1 MNGFLSL
8 CVKHRLPLVS
18 DQYRCA
24 EATVIN
30 ILHMVASFGSATC
43 FPGSLCLHDPLMS
56 QQALFEMLISFFHFA
71 VAGKSFKGA
80 GTPFSLIF
88 VQFFSQKI
96 TGIVLSPYNN
106 GYSTLTGIYLP
117 TLGLI

>member
-1 MNGFLSL
+1 MGL
-8 CVKHRLPLVS
+8 
-18 DQYRCA
+18 
-24 EATVIN
+24 N
-30 ILHMVASFGSATC
+30 ILRAWIV
-43 FPGSLCLHDPLMS
+43 
-56 QQALFEMLISFFHFA
+56 FEKGELWEDNFSSMLDR
-71 VAGKSFKGA
+71 VKGA

-96 TGIVLSPYNN
+96 TSIVLSPRNY